1 MSERVGVISE
11 SVEATGFSLSG
22 KLKDYALLTKVRL
35 AALVVFSS
43 AIALAM
49 ASDGHASWLDIAMIC
64 LGGFLTTGASNA
76 LNQVIEK
83 DFDLLMNRT
92 MNRPLPQERMSV
104 IEALLVAGVMGVGGI
119 GLLWIYFNQ
128 LAALFAA
135 LALLSYAFIYTPMK
149 RYSPVAVVVGA
160 VPGALPPL
168 IGWVAATGHL
178 EMGALAMF
186 AIQFV
191 WQFPHFWAI
200 AWVSH
205 DDYTRAGYKL
215 LPSAEGR
222 NKSSALQTLIVTA
235 LILPVGFWPL
245 YLGIAGWMSAS
256 VVTAAGLF
264 FFLQS
269 VELYRTCSTQAA
281 RRLMFGSFF
290 YLPVVQL
297 ALYFD
302 HLTL

>member
-1 MSERVGVISE
+1 VSERIGAIGQSIE
-11 SVEATGFSLSG
+11 TTGFSLSA
-22 KLKDYALLTKVRL
+22 KLRDYALLTKVRL
-35 AALVVFSS
+35 SLLGVFSS
-43 AIALAM
+43 AIAYAM
-49 ASDGHASWLDIAMIC
+49 ASSGHIDWVSIVVIC

-104 IEALLVAGVMGVGGI
+104 IEALLVAGVMGVAGI

-149 RYSPVAVVVGA
+149 RYSPLAVVVGA

-168 IGWVAATGHL
+168 IGWVAATGSL
-178 EMGALAMF
+178 SMEALAMF

-205 DDYTRAGYKL
+205 DDYTKAGYKL

-222 NKSSALQTLIVTA
+222 TKSSALQTLIVTA
-235 LILPVGFWPL
+235 LILPVGLWPL
-245 YLGIAGWMSAS
+245 YLGVTGWMSAA

-269 VELYRTCSTQAA
+269 VELYRSCSVAAA